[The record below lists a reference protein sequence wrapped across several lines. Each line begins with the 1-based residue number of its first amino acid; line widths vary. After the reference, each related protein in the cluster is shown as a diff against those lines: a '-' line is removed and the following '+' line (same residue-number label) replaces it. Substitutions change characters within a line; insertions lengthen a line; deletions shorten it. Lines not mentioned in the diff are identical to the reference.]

1 MKLIQPLTE
10 QKRKE
15 NSTGAHSNTLNLYR
29 QSGHLDT
36 IKVMRLFF
44 QLFFFFF
51 QIHLFL
57 ICLSFS
63 VAVVALAVEIVQS
76 NGTANGPQ
84 QYCRRVGH
92 GSPLK
97 SRIVFRS
104 RPQNVSKCQP
114 SGHRSTIS
122 NFHLAACTVHA
133 ALHFQNRRNNPPI
146 SVQFIQPKSINQ
158 IKIASKLN
166 KNQINSNRKQ
176 IKIKI
181 ASKLNK
187 NQINSNKKQ
196 IKIKIASKLNKNQIN
211 SNQKQIKI
219 EYNQIQVKI
228 KSKPNQI

>member
-1 MKLIQPLTE
+1 MTKNWLLIIHINDEVLIRIKKALYYFRNSIVLKLIQPLTE

-51 QIHLFL
+51 QILLFL

-166 KNQINSNRKQ
+166 KNQINSN
-176 IKIKI
+176 
-181 ASKLNK
+181 
-187 NQINSNKKQ
+187 
-196 IKIKIASKLNKNQIN
+196 
-211 SNQKQIKI
+211 QKQIKI

>member
-1 MKLIQPLTE
+1 MTKNWLLIIHINDEVLIRIKKALYYFRNSIVLKLIQPLTE

-166 KNQINSNRKQ
+166 KNQINSN
-176 IKIKI
+176 
-181 ASKLNK
+181 
-187 NQINSNKKQ
+187 
-196 IKIKIASKLNKNQIN
+196 
-211 SNQKQIKI
+211 QKQIKI